1 MFTFKRA
8 KLQHFF
14 QIYKFLAQNL
24 QIISII
30 LSFYQKNAMGCLR
43 VDSEISPRLSRWR
56 NRTLKKKQ

>member
-30 LSFYQKNAMGCLR
+30 LSFYHYFVILPEKRDGLPSVLLR
-43 VDSEISPRLSRWR
+43 D
-56 NRTLKKKQ
+56 